1 MRTTVIPAQIT
12 TVEDK
17 IAGNLNLAQI
27 ILLVVPVIWATV
39 VYTIVPPVFKIAWFK
54 VPIVLVAAA
63 LCTALA
69 LRIKGKVVISWLGV
83 LLKYNMRPKYWVY
96 NKNDAYLRD
105 LYLPEFEKKK
115 KLFNFSFK
123 FHKAP
128 KKKEIRIKAKDFGI
142 KDLLAL
148 KDFIHNPNYQLS
160 LKPDSKGGLYVYLR
174 EITK

>member
-17 IAGNLNLAQI
+17 IAGSLNLAQI

-39 VYTIVPPVFKIAWFK
+39 VYTIVPPIFKITWYK
-54 VPIVLVAAA
+54 LPIVMVVAVFCVI
-63 LCTALA
+63 LS

-83 LLKYNMRPKYWVY
+83 LLRYNLRPKYWVY
-96 NKNDAYLRD
+96 NKNDAYLRE

-115 KLFNFSFK
+115 KFFNFNFK
-123 FHKAP
+123 FNKAP
-128 KKKEIRIKAKDFGI
+128 KKKEIKIKAKDFGI
-142 KDLLAL
+142 KDLIAL